1 MTPITDELLAAYAD
15 GELDVATR
23 GEIERAIAG
32 DAVLAE
38 RARRQAAL
46 RTRVQAAFGPLLAD
60 PVPERLLR
68 ALQAAP
74 AAAAPASAVVD
85 LGSARAA
92 RDARDARAARDARD
106 ARDADEARRARGT
119 RRWTQDWTAWGG
131 IAASVLVGVLIG
143 RFAAGPGAD
152 TVAFET
158 QAGRL
163 VARGAVEQA
172 LSTQLASAPAPGA
185 AVAVQLSFVDK
196 AGHYCRT
203 FSTAAMAGLA
213 CRDGATWSLQQAA
226 AAEAGTT
233 GAMRQAASAL
243 PAAILTAVDQRI
255 DGAPL
260 DAAAERAALRGGWQ
274 R

>member
-1 MTPITDELLAAYAD
+1 MTLITDELLAAYAD
-15 GELDVATR
+15 GELDAATR
-23 GEIERAIAG
+23 SEIERAIAG

-46 RTRVQAAFGPLLAD
+46 RTRVQAAFGPLLAE
-60 PVPERLLR
+60 PVPDRLLR
-68 ALQAAP
+68 SLQAAA
-74 AAAAPASAVVD
+74 AAAAPAGAVVD

-92 RDARDARAARDARD
+92 RDARDARDTRD
-106 ARDADEARRARGT
+106 ARDADEARRARGA

-143 RFAAGPGAD
+143 RFAPGSGTD
-152 TVAFET
+152 TVAFEN

-172 LSTQLASAPAPGA
+172 LSSQLASAPTAGA

-213 CRDGATWSLQQAA
+213 CRDGPAWSLQQAA
-226 AAEAGTT
+226 AAEAGAT

-243 PAAILTAVDQRI
+243 PAAILSAVDQRI
-255 DGAPL
+255 DGTPL
-260 DAAAERAALRGGWQ
+260 DAAAEQAALRGGWQ